1 MQVYDSSL
9 LSESSLDPSDA
20 STGFRR
26 VLDVMVD
33 PAVTMCTAAAEEKT
47 RLRPRWDRAVF
58 VLNCLSYLEVR
69 AFRWTASRCAHLHT
83 RVLSERA

>member
-9 LSESSLDPSDA
+9 LNEGSPDPSEA

-26 VLDVMVD
+26 ILDVMVD
-33 PAVTMCTAAAEEKT
+33 PAVIMCAAAAEEKA

-58 VLNCLSYLEVR
+58 VLNCLGYLEVR
-69 AFRWTASRCAHLHT
+69 VSADSRSCVLTLHA
-83 RVLSERA
+83 RG